1 MIRKAA
7 GTDRQTVASLMVQLW
22 PQHSREE
29 MMHEIDELIRT
40 PGNEVFWRLSKGNRW
55 GSLNADC
62 AMTMWKGQ
70 TPAR

>member
-29 MMHEIDELIRT
+29 MMREIDELIRT
-40 PGNEVFWRLSKGNRW
+40 PGNEIFLAFVQGEPVGFAQCGLRY
-55 GSLNADC
+55 DHV
-62 AMTMWKGQ
+62 
-70 TPAR
+70 